1 MERTFTGKSEGALN
15 IKAFFDVDFE
25 TLCNEKKIY
34 SSLKPYV
41 LSDESSKWKPKAV
54 NKKDN

>member
-1 MERTFTGKSEGALN
+1 MW
-15 IKAFFDVDFE
+15 
-25 TLCNEKKIY
+25 TLKHYVMKKKIY